1 MKELIKINKQT
12 FFLNQ
17 IEINY
22 EYFNE
27 KNLEEFKFHYLAEI
41 SAKNKNSL
49 ERLIEKVLSKA
60 IIKKDFDLTIS
71 KSINVYSL
79 GKNKECKLDLEMSKQ
94 IQFARLVMPNEKR
107 IKNAFYFFI
116 EDSIEELIEFF
127 SLRKGIPLT
136 RFDLVVS
143 LSSHERSRHK
153 TPYSSVFK
161 LKYKVLDLGQHLFN
175 LPDLYNSVPTPHP
188 SV

>member
-1 MKELIKINKQT
+1 MSINT
-12 FFLNQ
+12 GD
-17 IEINY
+17 
-22 EYFNE
+22 YFNE
-27 KNLEEFKFHYLAEI
+27 MNLEEFKFHYLAEI

-49 ERLIEKVLSKA
+49 
-60 IIKKDFDLTIS
+60 D
-71 KSINVYSL
+71 
-79 GKNKECKLDLEMSKQ
+79 
-94 IQFARLVMPNEKR
+94 
-107 IKNAFYFFI
+107 AFYFFI

-161 LKYKVLDLGQHLFN
+161 LKYKVLDLRQHLFN
-175 LPDLYNSVPTPHP
+175 LPDLCNSVPTPHP